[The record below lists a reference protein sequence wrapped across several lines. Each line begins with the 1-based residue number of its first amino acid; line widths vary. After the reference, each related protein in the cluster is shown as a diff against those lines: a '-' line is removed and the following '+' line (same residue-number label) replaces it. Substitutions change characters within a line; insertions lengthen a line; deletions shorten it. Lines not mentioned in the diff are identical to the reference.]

1 MFSLMSTMPP
11 TMATQSAGR
20 PATTSRGGGMGGRAG
35 KGGGRTKGRS
45 GDHGDGG
52 QEGGQGNG
60 RNQNGNAFDKNLRV
74 YTLWM
79 EMMKSV
85 QDMSR
90 CKDSQ
95 KVKYTAGLF
104 VGKAFMWWNS
114 QIHTQGRESAVGMPW
129 EDFKTLTRE
138 DFYPS
143 NEMQKLKTKLWN
155 HVMVKAG
162 HVTYTDRFH
171 ELARLVPHLVTPK
184 SKRIKRYVYGLVSH
198 IRGMVAVMDIAQ
210 KEKKKQNGQNL
221 AREWKEYK
229 KSKPKENLS

>member
-20 PATTSRGGGMGGRAG
+20 PATTSRGGGTGGRAG
-35 KGGGRTKGRS
+35 RGGGRTKGRS
-45 GDHGDGG
+45 GDHGDGRNDG
-52 QEGGQGNG
+52 QGGKVSGLVSEAAKREAKGMVEIKTAMPSIRTFEGG
-60 RNQNGNAFDKNLRV
+60 AIV

-95 KVKYTAGLF
+95 KVKYTAGSF
-104 VGKAFMWWNS
+104 VGKALMWWNS
-114 QIHTQGRESAVGMPW
+114 QIHTQGREAAVGMPW
-129 EDFKTLTRE
+129 EDFNTLTRE

-155 HVMVKAG
+155 HVMVRAG
-162 HVTYTDRFH
+162 HVTYTNRFH
-171 ELARLVPHLVTPK
+171 ELARLVPHLVTPE
-184 SKRIKRYVYGLVSH
+184 SKRIKRHVYGLVSH
-198 IRGMVAVMDIAQ
+198 IRGMVAVTEAKTI
-210 KEKKKQNGQNL
+210 
-221 AREWKEYK
+221 
-229 KSKPKENLS
+229 